1 MSPHAA
7 PEKQRVAPR
16 LEGVRRNVQPPVCA
30 AVKYNLNCMGRVL
43 TGLLTQQAAHGRD
56 GEIEGAVLTKYVIRG
71 GKPLYGEIDI
81 SGAKNA
87 AVAIIPAA
95 LLVDGVCRI
104 ENIPQISDVTLIL
117 NILQELGADVRTVNR
132 TTVDID
138 CSHIRNAKV
147 PNELA
152 RKIRASYYLIGAL
165 LGRFGSAQVPP
176 PGGCHLG
183 DRPIDQHIKGFVA
196 MGAEVDVRGGFVN
209 AWVKDGKRLSG
220 AQVYLDIV
228 SVGATMNI
236 MLAAALANGTTVIEN
251 AAKEPHIVDL
261 ANFLNSMGA
270 QIMGAGTDVIK
281 IKGVE
286 RLNGGTYS
294 IIPDQIEAGTYMA
307 AVAATG
313 GEVLIK
319 NVIPKHLECITAK
332 LVETGVDVEER
343 DDAVLVRRDPAAK
356 LTRTNIKTLPYPGFP
371 TDMQP
376 QMAVVLSLA
385 EGTSVVTEGVWDNRY
400 RYVDEIRRMGA
411 QFQVDG
417 KVAVIE
423 GVDHLTGAPVR
434 ACDLRAGAAMV
445 IAGLAAHG
453 VTEVDCIHY
462 IERGYE
468 DIVRK
473 LSGVGADIRVVV
485 TPDED
490 KQAQVG

>member
-1 MSPHAA
+1 M
-7 PEKQRVAPR
+7 
-16 LEGVRRNVQPPVCA
+16 
-30 AVKYNLNCMGRVL
+30 
-43 TGLLTQQAAHGRD
+43 
-56 GEIEGAVLTKYVIRG
+56 TKYVING
-71 GKPLYGEIDI
+71 GKPLHGTLEI

-132 TTVDID
+132 TTVDVD

-147 PNELA
+147 PHELA

-176 PGGCHLG
+176 PGGCDFG
-183 DRPIDQHIKGFVA
+183 GRPIDQHIKGFVA
-196 MGAEVDVRGGFVN
+196 MGAEVDVRGGYIHAN
-209 AWVKDGKRLSG
+209 AKGGRLVG
-220 AQVYLDIV
+220 AQVYMDMV
-228 SVGATMNI
+228 SVGATMNV
-236 MLAAALANGTTVIEN
+236 MLAAALAEGTTVIEN
-251 AAKEPHIVDL
+251 AAKEPHVVDV

-270 QIMGAGTDVIK
+270 DIMGAGTDVIK
-281 IKGVE
+281 IRGVE
-286 RLNGGTYS
+286 RLSGGMYS

-313 GEVLIK
+313 GEVLIT

-332 LVETGVDVEER
+332 FLEMGVEVEEQ
-343 DDAVLVRRDPAAK
+343 DDAVLVRRNGP
-356 LTRTNIKTLPYPGFP
+356 LTRTNVKTLPYPGFP

-376 QMAVVLSLA
+376 QVAAVLCLA
-385 EGTSVVTEGVWDNRY
+385 EGTSVLTEGVWDNRY
-400 RYVDEIRRMGA
+400 RYVDEFRRMGA
-411 QFQVDG
+411 QVQVDG

-423 GVDHLTGAPVR
+423 GVSRMTGAPVR

-445 IAGLAAHG
+445 IAGLAASG
-453 VTEVDCIHY
+453 TTEVDCIYH

-473 LSGVGADIRVVV
+473 LSGIGADIRVVI
-485 TPDED
+485 TPDEE
-490 KQAQVG
+490 KQSQMA